1 MPSFTIQ
8 RATAENVRH
17 IPDLIFSVYGYTYES
32 PWMYEPSKI
41 MEAVDAGRVIFFLA
55 VNSAGKPKGCLG
67 LGFPFG
73 ARAIGYFTTLAIAP
87 DVRGVESG
95 FIFRDLT
102 REVTRTASELSVK
115 AGLRVIMST
124 EVTLHHLSQRLI
136 LRYGFVNCGIFLA
149 WCPPWSDRTRDF
161 QSVGSA
167 QRAGCVPQRQA
178 YYERRAE
185 VISIR
190 AFVSKIPAAQVCLP
204 ARYAGL
210 LREVYRAARLPATF
224 VGGRRP
230 DGPAEV
236 EERLDYVRSLGV
248 IDVTR
253 VGADTIAVIAG
264 KMNRMRDGMLDL
276 IHVYLP
282 LTQGDISE
290 QVEALAQQGFSYCTV
305 IPVYRSGDVLVMQY
319 LNGIE
324 STLTEAQL
332 FSPLAKTIFRRMQA
346 GDSM

>member
-1 MPSFTIQ
+1 MSSFAIQ
-8 RATAENVRH
+8 RVTAENVRH
-17 IPDLIFSVYGYTYES
+17 FPELIYSVYGYTYES
-32 PWMYEPSKI
+32 AWMYEPAKI
-41 MEAVDAGRVIFFLA
+41 MEAVDSGRVIFFLA
-55 VNSAGKPKGCLG
+55 VNGAGKPKGCLG

-73 ARAIGYFTTLAIAP
+73 TRAIGYFTTLVIAP

-102 REVTRTASELSVK
+102 REIGRTASELAVK
-115 AGLRVIMST
+115 AELRVIMST

-149 WCPPWSDRTRDF
+149 WCPPWSDRTREF
-161 QSVGSA
+161 QSVGST
-167 QRAGCVPQRQA
+167 QRTSSALPRQA

-185 VISIR
+185 VVSVR
-190 AFVSKIPAAQVCLP
+190 AFVTKIPAGQVCLP

-210 LREVYRAARLPATF
+210 LREVYRAAKLPANF
-224 VGGRRP
+224 IEGRRP
-230 DGPAEV
+230 DGPTEV

-253 VGADTIAVIAG
+253 VGADTIAVIGAR
-264 KMNRMRDGMLDL
+264 MNRLREGMLDL

-282 LTQGDISE
+282 LTQGDISAE
-290 QVEALAQQGFSYCTV
+290 VEALAQQGFRYCTV

-319 LNGIE
+319 LNGVA
-324 STLTEAQL
+324 STLTEDQL
-332 FSPLAKTIFRRMQA
+332 FAPLAKTIFRQM
-346 GDSM
+346 S